1 MFKIHRFPTLKMLV
15 YNYTSGMFDEF
26 DYEGPQFDLN
36 GYVKM
41 KEFLNKFA
49 LKSLEP
55 IRCSTLSTC
64 PKKASWTVSTTRTTS
79 GACWTK
85 PPVGP

>member
-49 LKSLEP
+49 LKEP
-55 IRCSTLSTC
+55 RTDKMFHTIHM
-64 PKKASWTVSTTRTTS
+64 PKKS
-79 GACWTK
+79 
-85 PPVGP
+85 